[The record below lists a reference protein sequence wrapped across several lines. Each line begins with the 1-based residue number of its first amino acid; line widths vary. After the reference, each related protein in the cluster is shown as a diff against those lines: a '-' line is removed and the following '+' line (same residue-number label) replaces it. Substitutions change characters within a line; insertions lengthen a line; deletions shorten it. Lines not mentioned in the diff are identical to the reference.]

1 MDHTG
6 QYYEAHDFRKYLIP
20 NTCERANNWTIHD
33 NNMKNMTFEKLIP
46 NTCRRAYYETM
57 QDNIMSHMTSENT
70 KYLILKKGQV
80 TGPYM
85 TMI

>member
-20 NTCERANNWTIHD
+20 NTCKRANNWTIHD

-46 NTCRRAYYETM
+46 N
-57 QDNIMSHMTSENT
+57 H
-70 KYLILKKGQV
+70 YLSQV
-80 TGPYM
+80 GT
-85 TMI
+85 IVA